1 MRKVNLHTHT
11 IFCDGKNTAEEMV
24 LSAISKGFDV
34 LGFSGHSFTSFDGG
48 GCIKDADIPAYKS
61 EIARL
66 KKKYKDKILILCGLE
81 QDYYATQEAFG
92 YDYTIGSVH
101 AYHVT
106 GPLDD
111 GSGFAFIDY
120 STDHLRMAADKFYN
134 GDLMAVAEGYF
145 DRVSTIVEKTNCNI
159 IGHFDIISKFNEKEL
174 VFDENDP
181 RYVAACD
188 KALEK
193 LIASGA
199 IFEINT
205 GAMAKG
211 WRTTPYPS
219 AAILRKICQSGG
231 RIIISSDSHA
241 VDTIDY
247 GFEQALRLAKDC
259 GFKTVVTVDDNGRFV
274 DEEIVI

>member
-11 IFCDGKNTAEEMV
+11 VFCDGKNSAEEMV
-24 LSAISKGFDV
+24 LSAIAKGFDV

-48 GCIKDADIPAYKS
+48 GCIKDSDIPEYKA

-66 KKKYKDKILILCGLE
+66 KEKYQDEILILSGLE

-106 GPLDD
+106 GPLND
-111 GSGFAFIDY
+111 GRGFAFIDY
-120 STDHLRMAADKFYN
+120 SIDHLREAADKFYN

-145 DRVSTIVEKTNCNI
+145 DRISTIVEKTHCDI

-174 VFDENDP
+174 VFDENHH

-193 LIASGA
+193 LLTSGA

-219 AAILRKICQSGG
+219 AAILRKIYDGGG

-241 VDTIDY
+241 VDTLDY
-247 GFEQALRLAKDC
+247 GFDIALKLAKDC
-259 GFKTVVTVDDNGRFV
+259 GFRTVMTVDDHGLF
-274 DEEIVI
+274 DEEKIII

>member
-11 IFCDGKNTAEEMV
+11 TACDGKNTAEEMV

-48 GCIKDADIPAYKS
+48 GCIKDDLIPAYKA
-61 EIARL
+61 EIAHL
-66 KKKYKDKILILCGLE
+66 KEKYQDKILILSGLE
-81 QDYYATQEAFG
+81 HDYYATQQVSG

-106 GPLDD
+106 GPLND
-111 GSGFAFIDY
+111 GNGFAFIDY
-120 STDHLRMAADKFYN
+120 STNHLREAAVKFYG

-145 DRVSTIVEKTNCNI
+145 DRISTIVEKTDCDI
-159 IGHFDIISKFNEKEL
+159 IGHFDIISKFNEKEPII
-174 VFDENDP
+174 DENHP
-181 RYVAACD
+181 RYIAACD

-193 LIASGA
+193 LLPTGK

-219 AAILRKICQSGG
+219 AAILRKICEGG
-231 RIIISSDSHA
+231 GKIILSSDSHA
-241 VDTIDY
+241 VDTLDY
-247 GFEQALRLAKDC
+247 GFDVALKLAKDC
-259 GFKTVVTVDDNGRFV
+259 GFKTVMTVDDHGRF
-274 DEEIVI
+274 DEEIIRI